1 VVRHDRQF
9 RGLCAVLDLSDL
21 ADDERFATNE
31 ARTANRALLR
41 PLLVAKLTERPADEW
56 FKRLSAVGVPC
67 GPINDISEGVALAT
81 ELGLAPVVTVGDIP
95 MIRNPITFS
104 AATAR
109 YDLPPPTLDKDGDE
123 IRAWLSRD
131 RS

>member
-1 VVRHDRQF
+1 
-9 RGLCAVLDLSDL
+9 
-21 ADDERFATNE
+21 
-31 ARTANRALLR
+31 
-41 PLLVAKLTERPADEW
+41 
-56 FKRLSAVGVPC
+56 
-67 GPINDISEGVALAT
+67 
-81 ELGLAPVVTVGDIP
+81 VVTVGDIP

-109 YDLPPPTLDKDGDE
+109 YDLPPPTLDQDGDE